1 MLMYRKHRKHHIH
14 FVGIGGIGMSGIASV
29 LLELGYEVS
38 GSDIRHSSVIRRLV
52 ASGARV
58 TIGHRPENI
67 DGCDVVVTSS
77 AVSSDNPEV
86 KEAWR
91 RQIPVIPRAQMLAEL
106 MRLKRFGIAVS
117 GTHGKTSTT
126 SMIGVVLQHAGL
138 DPTLIIGGQ
147 VKSMGTN
154 ARWGQGEFLVAE
166 ADESDGSFLYLTPS
180 IAVVTNIE
188 EEHLDYYRDIHQI
201 KEAFTQ
207 FLRGVPFYGAAI
219 LCGDDQDLM
228 ECSASVRRRTITYG
242 ISEAN
247 DVRAVRVSFEGYGA
261 SFEVWNGTKRLGD
274 LSLKVPGLH
283 HVRNSLAAIAVGLEL
298 ELPFQAIK
306 EGLES
311 YRGVGRRFEV
321 LLDREDLTIV
331 DDYAHHPTE
340 IQATLKAARACFPR
354 RRLVVL
360 FEPHRYSRTLALMDD
375 FALAFDEADRLYI
388 TDIYPASEE
397 PIVGISGER
406 LANRIRAH
414 WPGELDFVGAPENLP
429 QRVLKDLRYGDVIM
443 TMGAG
448 KIGRIVKELV
458 ARVSEQDV
466 ASGIG

>member
-1 MLMYRKHRKHHIH
+1 MYRKHRKHHIH

-29 LLELGYEVS
+29 LLELGYKVS

-52 ASGARV
+52 SAGAKIF
-58 TIGHRPENI
+58 IGHRPENI
-67 DGCDVVVTSS
+67 EGCDVVVTSS
-77 AVSSDNPEV
+77 AISAGNPEV
-86 KEAWR
+86 EEAWK

-126 SMIGVVLQHAGL
+126 SMIGAVLQHAGL

-154 ARWGQGEFLVAE
+154 ARWGRGEFLVAE

-180 IAVVTNIE
+180 IAVVTNVE
-188 EEHLDYYRDIHQI
+188 EEHLDYYRDIRHI

-242 ISEAN
+242 ISEDN
-247 DVRAVRVSFEGYGA
+247 DIRAVGISFEGYTS
-261 SFEVWNGTKRLGD
+261 SFEVWNGANCLGD

-283 HVRNSLAAIAVGLEL
+283 HVRNSLAAIAVGIEL
-298 ELPFQAIK
+298 ELPFEVIK

-340 IQATLKAARACFPR
+340 IQATLKAARACFPK
-354 RRLVVL
+354 RRLVVV

-375 FALAFDEADRLYI
+375 FALAFDEADRLYV
-388 TDIYPASEE
+388 TEIYPASEE

-406 LANRIRAH
+406 LANKIKEQ
-414 WPGELDFVGAPENLP
+414 WPGDVTFIGAPENLP
-429 QRVLKDLRYGDVIM
+429 DVLIDKLSYGDVLV
-443 TMGAG
+443 TLGAG
-448 KIGRIVKELV
+448 KIGRIVREMLE
-458 ARVSEQDV
+458 RTLEQDV
-466 ASGIG
+466 TSEIG